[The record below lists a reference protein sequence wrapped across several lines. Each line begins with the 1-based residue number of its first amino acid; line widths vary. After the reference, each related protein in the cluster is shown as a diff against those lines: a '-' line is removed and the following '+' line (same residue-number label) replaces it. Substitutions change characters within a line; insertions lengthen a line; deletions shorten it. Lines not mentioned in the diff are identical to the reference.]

1 MFGGWLGG
9 MEIIINV
16 LVEVYGIDVW
26 VKKKVFCLIIGFILN
41 NFYIWILIF
50 DIVVFLVKI

>member
-26 VKKKVFCLIIGFILN
+26 VKVFCLIIGFILN